1 MKRMKKDQALKVE
14 LLVEDERIEKK
25 RSHLITVISAAVKG
39 ANVVTDDWIAVAYD
53 IIHVFVIVCVFVT
66 M

>member
-25 RSHLITVISAAVKG
+25 RSHLITVISVAVKG